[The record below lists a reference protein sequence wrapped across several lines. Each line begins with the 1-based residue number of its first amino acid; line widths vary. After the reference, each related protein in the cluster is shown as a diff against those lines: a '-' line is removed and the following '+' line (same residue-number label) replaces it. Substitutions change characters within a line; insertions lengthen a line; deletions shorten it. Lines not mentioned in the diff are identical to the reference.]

1 MYGIYN
7 TLSKE
12 RKGNNEKVI
21 PRTLFRRNNEQ
32 IYGICVAVGT
42 YFVSKPSFLDIS
54 TEIFF
59 RYGTKTFSILSI
71 SMSSILAKAD
81 MAATVF
87 PE

>member
-32 IYGICVAVGT
+32 IYGMSIVVGT
-42 YFVSKPSFLDIS
+42 YFISYPSFLDIS
-54 TEIFF
+54 TEIFL